1 MFNSFFPRP
10 RWFFLSA
17 FGWFLLSLAALYGFA
32 ESMMDQLSLFK
43 PDELTTGDAAQSTFL
58 TAEKS
63 WVYQYIVL
71 SVVLFCLAWAFLG
84 RSRWYVWSVVG
95 TAVIVVVTYFS
106 VQITVWLNEWYRA
119 FYDLIQR
126 ALSEPGS
133 VTLAEY
139 YGTISTAVYILVPY
153 ILIRVLF
160 SYFVSHYVF
169 RWRTAMNNYYMEHW
183 PKLRHIE
190 GAAQRVQEDTMR
202 FAGIVEGLGARLI
215 DSLMTLIAFL
225 PVLWNL
231 SQHVTELPIIG
242 PVEGSLVFVALIS
255 SMFGTVLLAV
265 VGIRLPGLEFNN
277 QLVEAAYRKEL
288 VYGEDY
294 VDRAAPPTAKELFSE
309 VRKNYFKLYFNYLY
323 FNVFRFAYLQG
334 SNFAPF
340 IALGP
345 TVVTGAITF
354 GLFQQI
360 MNAFNQVESSFQYLV
375 NSWTTIVELMSIYK
389 RLAAFESVLDVDG
402 TDTPL
407 TMGA

>member
-17 FGWFLLSLAALYGFA
+17 FGWFLLSLAAWYGFA